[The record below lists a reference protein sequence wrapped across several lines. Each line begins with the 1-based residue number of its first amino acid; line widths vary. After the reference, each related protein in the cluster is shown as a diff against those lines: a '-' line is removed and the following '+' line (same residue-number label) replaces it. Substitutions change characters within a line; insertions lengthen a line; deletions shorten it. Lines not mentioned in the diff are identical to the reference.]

1 MPLRLDIRK
10 KMNARSDRVK
20 CVDFHPSPDL
30 PWVLSAMYSGNLY
43 IWDYKTQALVKQVEV
58 SAPLPVRC
66 AKFIPRKQWIIAG
79 SDDMNLRVYNQ
90 NTLEKI
96 KTIEAHGDY
105 IRYIAVHSTLPY
117 VLSCSD
123 DMTIKLWDWDKNWA
137 CTATFE
143 GHAHYVMMVQWNP
156 KDIYIFASASLDR
169 TIKVWGV
176 TGGSTTPHFSL
187 TGHTRGVN
195 CVEYS
200 PSKDKPYLVSG
211 GDDKTVRV
219 WDYQTRQ
226 CLQVLTGHT
235 ANISSVLFHPSL
247 PVILSGSE
255 DGTCRIW
262 HSTTYRL
269 ETTLNYLLERLWSI
283 ACLPG
288 TNDVALGFDE
298 GTMVIQLG
306 SEEPVVS
313 MHSGGKIVWARGNDI
328 QTANLRQ
335 VDDHVLDTLGDGEMV
350 PLSVK
355 DMGSTE
361 VFPQTISHHPNG
373 RLFAVCGDDE
383 WIVFTAQGYLVQYSC
398 EYEKFGIRL
407 ETAAD
412 TGLLDLKGMLR
423 AFVARN
429 SENEGYM
436 ALRNKAFG
444 SGCEFVWAA
453 SGAASG
459 TYYAT
464 RDASGRITI
473 YKDFAEETSFKPPFP
488 VDEIFGGYLLC
499 VKTSDF
505 VCFYDWSS
513 SRLIRRI
520 DVVPTSVI
528 WSESGDYVVL
538 ATEDDGAFVLRYDR
552 DSVVAAIAGGAD
564 LDDEGLE
571 IAFEPTYELPSEKVM
586 SGTWCGNDSFVYI
599 SSNQKL
605 CCLVAGQ
612 TEVIAHTD
620 RPLYVLGYM
629 PEHGKVY
636 CMDRDYNVISFGLS
650 LALIQYESA
659 IVRQDFSTAEQ
670 CFPSIPKS
678 LYNKVA
684 RFLESQGHIRE
695 ALEITTDKDHKL
707 DLALNLGDLQLA
719 GEIVGEL
726 TAQLPA
732 GADKSVNYSKWKQV
746 GDQALKQGDINLAT
760 TCYLQGADVTGLMLI
775 AQATADRALL
785 GKVAAMAK
793 EKEMW
798 NVAFSAYLLLGDA
811 ESCTDVLVESHR
823 LPEAVFFAR
832 TYCPSK
838 LVDKDSNLFE
848 EWREDLTSVNA
859 QLASSLA
866 DPRNETYQ
874 DKLFSEMSTTLKAER
889 KREGSKAAVAAVP
902 AGRYKE
908 ERNLLDVDV
917 VTEMAQNEQGFYSK
931 MGWSGPSAPSTLL
944 PVNDSSPSERAP
956 SATPEPVAPAAPHEA
971 SSQSVQSDS
980 AASSSPGVVDDGVLV
995 ESEHHEYHSDGTASA
1010 GPGDLL

>member
-1 MPLRLDIRK
+1 MPLRLDIKK

-20 CVDFHPSPDL
+20 SVDFHPSPDL

-117 VLSCSD
+117 VISCSD
-123 DMTIKLWDWDKNWA
+123 DMTIKLWDWDKDWA
-137 CTATFE
+137 CTATYE

-156 KDIYIFASASLDR
+156 KDMNIFASASLDR
-169 TIKVWGV
+169 SIKVWGV
-176 TGGSTTPHFSL
+176 TSGSTAPHFSL

-195 CVEYS
+195 CIEYS

-226 CLQVLTGHT
+226 CLQVLSGHT
-235 ANISSVLFHPSL
+235 ANISSVLFHPTL

-262 HSTTYRL
+262 HATTYRL
-269 ETTLNYLLERLWSI
+269 ETTLNYLLERLWSV

-313 MHSGGKIVWARGNDI
+313 MHAGGKIVWARGNEI
-328 QTANLRQ
+328 HTANLRQ

-361 VFPQTISHHPNG
+361 IFPQTISHHPNG

-383 WIVFTAQGYLVQYSC
+383 WIVFTAQ
-398 EYEKFGIRL
+398 
-407 ETAAD
+407 
-412 TGLLDLKGMLR
+412 
-423 AFVARN
+423 
-429 SENEGYM
+429 

-444 SGCEFVWAA
+444 SGCEFVWSA

-464 RDASGRITI
+464 REASGRITI
-473 YKDFAEETSFKPPFP
+473 YKDFVEETSFKPPFP

-505 VCFYDWSS
+505 ICFYEWSS

-520 DVVPTSVI
+520 DVVPTAVI
-528 WSESGDYVVL
+528 WSDSGDFVVL
-538 ATEDDGAFVLRYDR
+538 ATEDDGAFVLHYDK
-552 DSVVAAIAGGAD
+552 DSVVAAIAGGANID
-564 LDDEGLE
+564 EEGLE
-571 IAFEPTYELPSEKVM
+571 IAFEPTYELPNEKVM

-659 IVRQDFSTAEQ
+659 VVRQDFGAAEQ
-670 CFPSIPKS
+670 CFAAIPKA
-678 LYNKVA
+678 LHNKVA
-684 RFLESQGHIRE
+684 RFLEGQGHVRE

-707 DLALNLGDLQLA
+707 DLALNLGDLQMA
-719 GEIVGEL
+719 GEIVGE
-726 TAQLPA
+726 T
-732 GADKSVNYSKWKQV
+732 VNYSKWKQV
-746 GDQALKQGDINLAT
+746 GDQALKQGDIDLAT
-760 TCYLQGADVTGLMLI
+760 TCYSQGCDVTGLMLI
-775 AQATADRALL
+775 AQATGDRSLL
-785 GKVAAMAK
+785 EKVASMAK

-798 NVAFSAYLLLGDA
+798 NVAFSAFLLLGDA
-811 ESCTDVLVESHR
+811 ERCVDTLVDSNR

-838 LVDKDSNLFE
+838 LVNKDSELFE
-848 EWREDLTSVNA
+848 SWRKDLTSVNA

-866 DPRNETYQ
+866 DPRDESYQ
-874 DKLFSEMSTTLKAER
+874 DKLFAEMSNTLAAER
-889 KREGSKAAVAAVP
+889 KREGSKAAITAVP
-902 AGRYKE
+902 ADRYTEDK
-908 ERNLLDVDV
+908 NLLDVDV
-917 VTEMAQNEQGFYSK
+917 TVEMSQNEQSLYAK
-931 MGWSGPSAPSTLL
+931 MGWTGSVAPSGLL
-944 PVNDSSPSERAP
+944 PETDSSPSER
-956 SATPEPVAPAAPHEA
+956 EVVHAPAVDTHVHE
-971 SSQSVQSDS
+971 SSPPAAATADSESV
-980 AASSSPGVVDDGVLV
+980 SSPGTDGVLV
-995 ESEHHEYHSDGTASA
+995 ESDNHQYQESSFHIEVRSELAEFTE
-1010 GPGDLL
+1010 LKLV